1 MWAKSLLLSAFVA
14 VGANAAPVE
23 ARPNPA
29 VLQPQWVFPAQGRD
43 REDNRQQSLRP
54 IREVIQELRGRY
66 GGEYVG
72 HTVEGGPRPIYVIT
86 WRMPD
91 GQYRVFHVNA
101 AR

>member
-1 MWAKSLLLSAFVA
+1 VH
-14 VGANAAPVE
+14 
-23 ARPNPA
+23 ARPNP
-29 VLQPQWVFPAQGRD
+29 VLQPQWVMPAQGRD
-43 REDNRQQSLRP
+43 RQDNRQSLRP
-54 IREVIQELRGRY
+54 IREVIQELRARY

-91 GQYRVFHVNA
+91 GQYRVFREPA

>member
-1 MWAKSLLLSAFVA
+1 MWAKTLLLSAIIA
-14 VGANAAPVE
+14 VGANTAPVQ

-29 VLQPQWVFPAQGRD
+29 VLQPQWVMPVQGRD
-43 REDNRQQSLRP
+43 RQDDRQQALRP
-54 IREVIQELRGRY
+54 IREVIQELRSRY

-91 GQYRVFHVNA
+91 GQYRVFREPA